1 MPVIRTADAVAYD
14 LHGARFTSYAA
25 PARGSEQL
33 CAWHLEVAP
42 GSGGAPHRVNR
53 EEVMRVLTGELVFT
67 IDGHAETL
75 RPDDVAVVPAGSTV
89 NVANPSGEAA
99 TAWVTTSVGLEATMA
114 DGSAISPPWVR

>member
-33 CAWHLEVAP
+33 CAWHLEVSP

-67 IDGHAETL
+67 IDGRTDTL

-89 NVANPSGEAA
+89 NVANPSARPA

-114 DGSAISPPWVR
+114 DGTPVSPPWVH